1 MDTTTKDKP
10 PKRHCMIVHAYYPV
24 GETRVQREALA
35 LIDQGYEVDVICLR
49 NDGERATA
57 VEDSVHIYRLP
68 VKRHKGRGLAVQFGE
83 YLAFLLLALVK
94 LVMLHFRKRYGTV
107 QVHNL
112 PDFLVF
118 AALGAKLSG
127 VKVVLDLHD
136 LMPEFF
142 ASKFDSGMASW
153 PVRLVI
159 WQEQLSCRFADHVI
173 TVTEVWRRT
182 LIERGVPA
190 EKVSVVMNVADP
202 RIFRRDGNG
211 KRPSPN
217 GHDFHLIYHGTFT
230 HRYGVDLIVRAL
242 ERVRPTIPNI
252 RVTLLG
258 GGEYRDELIRLT
270 QELNLTE
277 YVEISQA
284 LLPASELP
292 ALLQQADVGIVPNRS
307 NIFTDGLLP
316 TKLMEYVAL
325 GTPVIAARTPTIT
338 TYFDDQMVQFFTPDN
353 VEDLSRCIIRL
364 GQDPNR
370 LRQLTQNADKFNQE
384 YSWNKVAENYVALI
398 ARLNNRKPA

>member
-1 MDTTTKDKP
+1 MGTTKDNS

-35 LIDQGYEVDVICLR
+35 LVDQGYEVDVICLR
-49 NDGERATA
+49 DDGERATA
-57 VEDSVHIYRLP
+57 VEDGVHIYRLP

-127 VKVVLDLHD
+127 AKVILDLHD

-142 ASKFDSGMASW
+142 ASKFDSGMSSW

-173 TVTEVWRRT
+173 TVTEVWRKT

-202 RIFRRDGNG
+202 RIFRREGNG

-217 GHDFHLIYHGTFT
+217 GHGFHLIYHGTFT

-252 RVTLLG
+252 HATLLG

-277 YVEISQA
+277 YVEISPA

-292 ALLQQADVGIVPNRS
+292 VLLQQADVGIVPNRS

-338 TYFDDQMVQFFTPDN
+338 TYFDDQMVQFFTPDD
-353 VEDLSRCIIRL
+353 VEDLSRCILHL
-364 GQDPNR
+364 GQDQSR
-370 LRQLTQNADKFNQE
+370 RRQLAQNADKFNQQ
-384 YSWNKVAENYVALI
+384 YSWNKVAGNYVAI
-398 ARLNNRKPA
+398 INRLNNR

>member
-1 MDTTTKDKP
+1 MHITKDNL
-10 PKRHCMIVHAYYPV
+10 PKRHCMVVHAYYPV

-49 NDGERATA
+49 DDGERATA
-57 VEDSVHIYRLP
+57 VEDGVKIYRLP
-68 VKRHKGRGLAVQFGE
+68 VKRHKGRGLVVQFGE

-94 LVMLHFRKRYGTV
+94 LVGLHFRQRYGTV

-118 AALGAKLSG
+118 AAVGVKLSG
-127 VKVVLDLHD
+127 AKVILDLHD

-142 ASKFDSGMASW
+142 ASKFDSGMDSW

-173 TVTEVWRRT
+173 TVTEVWRQT

-202 RIFRRDGNG
+202 RIFRREGNG

-217 GHDFHLIYHGTFT
+217 GHGFHLIYHGTFT
-230 HRYGVDLIVRAL
+230 HRYGVDLIIHAV
-242 ERVRPTIPNI
+242 EKVRPIIPNI
-252 RVTLLG
+252 HATLLG
-258 GGEYRDELIRLT
+258 GGEYRDELIQLT
-270 QELNLTE
+270 QELNLTQH
-277 YVEISQA
+277 VEISQA

-292 ALLQQADVGIVPNRS
+292 SLLQQADVGIVPNRS

-325 GTPVIAARTPTIT
+325 GKPVIAARTPTIT
-338 TYFDDQMVQFFTPDN
+338 TYFDDNMVAFFQPGDAN
-353 VEDLSRCIIRL
+353 DLANCIVSL
-364 GQDPNR
+364 YND
-370 LRQLTQNADKFNQE
+370 RQRQSQLAQNADKFNQD
-384 YSWNKVAENYVALI
+384 YDWDRVAAAYVALVD
-398 ARLNNRKPA
+398 RLNGR